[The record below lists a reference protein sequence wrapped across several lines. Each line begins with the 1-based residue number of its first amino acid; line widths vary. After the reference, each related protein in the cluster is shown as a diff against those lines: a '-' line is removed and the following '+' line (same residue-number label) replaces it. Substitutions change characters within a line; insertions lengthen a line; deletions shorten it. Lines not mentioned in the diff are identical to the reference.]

1 MNKVSWEQFERAT
14 KFGAGMIWATWEVMV
29 RETPDPARLVFI
41 ATVLSLSE
49 GVRAVV
55 KSRTEEKVE

>member
-1 MNKVSWEQFERAT
+1 MTLSWEQFERAT
-14 KFGAGMIWATWEVMV
+14 KFLVGMGWATWELVV

-55 KSRTEEKVE
+55 KSREEKAE

>member
-1 MNKVSWEQFERAT
+1 MKLSWESFERAT
-14 KFGAGMIWATWEVMV
+14 KFFAGMVWATWEIMV
-29 RETPDPARLVFI
+29 RENPDPTRLVFI

-55 KSRTEEKVE
+55 KSREGKADE